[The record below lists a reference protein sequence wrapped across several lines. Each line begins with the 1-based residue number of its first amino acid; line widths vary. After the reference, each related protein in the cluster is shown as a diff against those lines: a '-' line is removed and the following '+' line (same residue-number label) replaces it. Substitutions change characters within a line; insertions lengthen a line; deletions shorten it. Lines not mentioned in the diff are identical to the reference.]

1 MRTASSLS
9 SSPTPKC
16 QANLCGFNGLQRTRF
31 KNVSSV
37 RINSFRGKPV
47 SRHNL
52 NLQFTMW
59 RASVNGKHS
68 PKMGKKF
75 TMSTGLWFCSQK
87 KKSTF
92 MKLQDSYYLL
102 LYISSQNYL
111 SIFFLAVLGLHWCE
125 GFSPVAANGGY
136 FSLWC
141 SGFSLRW
148 LLLLQSTSSRN
159 VGFTSCKVWARSC
172 GDRLSCSMACGILPD
187 QGLNPCLPHWQADSL
202 PLS

>member
-16 QANLCGFNGLQRTRF
+16 QAYLCGFNGLQRTRF

-37 RINSFRGKPV
+37 QINSFRGKPV

-75 TMSTGLWFCSQK
+75 TMSTSLWFCSQK

-111 SIFFLAVLGLHWCE
+111 SIFSGCARSSLVRGLFSSCGKRGLLLIVVLGLLAE
-125 GFSPVAANGGY
+125 VA
-136 FSLWC
+136 SLVAEHQ
-141 SGFSLRW
+141 L
-148 LLLLQSTSSRN
+148 
-159 VGFTSCKVWARSC
+159 
-172 GDRLSCSMACGILPD
+172 
-187 QGLNPCLPHWQADSL
+187 
-202 PLS
+202 

>member
-1 MRTASSLS
+1 MIFKRCKSLKEYFWSQSSWVNLGSHATPLGSALHSAGGHVMRTASSLS
-9 SSPTPKC
+9 SSPTPRC

-75 TMSTGLWFCSQK
+75 TMSTSLWFCSQK

-111 SIFFLAVLGLHWCE
+111 SIFFGCARPSLVRGL
-125 GFSPVAANGGY
+125 FSSFGKRG
-136 FSLWC
+136 
-141 SGFSLRW
+141 
-148 LLLLQSTSSRN
+148 LLLIVVL
-159 VGFTSCKVWARSC
+159 
-172 GDRLSCSMACGILPD
+172 RLLTEMA
-187 QGLNPCLPHWQADSL
+187 SL
-202 PLS
+202 AAEHQL